1 MNDNPEQT
9 DQSEIATAAPST
21 QSTITG
27 IAFVSAYVDDYQ
39 TAYAFYADLLGL
51 EKQYDMGTASCF
63 FKLGS
68 DLGLY
73 LEGGNSAQEVTAK
86 SVRGAFTLSVPSAG
100 AFFTKL
106 SEAGVSIVQE
116 KPMDMGQGDFWF
128 QFRDPS
134 GNIIEALG
142 SE

>member
-1 MNDNPEQT
+1 MDEHLTDTEQPT
-9 DQSEIATAAPST
+9 PAAATSSQSA
-21 QSTITG
+21 ITG

-39 TAYAFYADLLGL
+39 AAYAFYADLLGL
-51 EKQYDMGTASCF
+51 EKQFDMGPDSCF

-73 LEGGNSAQEVTAK
+73 LEGGNNAQEVTPK

-100 AFFTKL
+100 ALFAKL
-106 SEAGVSIVQE
+106 SEAGVPIIQQ
-116 KPMDMGQGDFWF
+116 KPMDMSQGNFWF

-134 GNIIEALG
+134 GNILEALG
-142 SE
+142 GE